1 VIGYPH
7 DGPRQTP
14 RTARLLR
21 AMRAGQIGVWE
32 WDFATDRITWSDTHE
47 ATWGFAPGTFPGTL
61 AAFMAT
67 VHPDDREIVR
77 LAAEHC
83 RCGDSGVRQ
92 EYRIVRADGTV
103 RWMLGTGSSIR
114 NRAGRPIG
122 MTGVSV
128 DVTDYHLA
136 DDARRELQRQLADA
150 QEEERRRISR
160 ELHDHMGQHLAA
172 LILGLETLKDSV
184 ANPRDR
190 RRVQRLQALASA
202 LGSEVHDLAL
212 ELRPTALDDLGL
224 YSALRHYADQWSGR
238 YDIPVDVH
246 SNGLDRP
253 RLPPAIETALYR
265 IVQEG
270 LTNVAR
276 HAHAT
281 RASVIVEQ
289 RNGIVQLILEDDGRG
304 FPVDGVLNAPLSR
317 GHLGVLG
324 MRERAVLAGGT
335 LDIESAPD
343 RGTTLF
349 VRVPVPG
356 ESAKAAGR

>member
-1 VIGYPH
+1 LIGH
-7 DGPRQTP
+7 TRDVSRQP
-14 RTARLLR
+14 PGGARLLR
-21 AMRAGQIGVWE
+21 ALRAGRVGVWE
-32 WDFATDRITWSDTHE
+32 WDFATDRLTWSDTHE
-47 ATWGFAPGTFPGTL
+47 ASWGFSPGTFPGTL
-61 AAFMAT
+61 AAFMAAI
-67 VHPDDREIVR
+67 HPDDREIVR

-103 RWMLGTGSSIR
+103 RWMLGTGSSTR
-114 NRAGRPIG
+114 DRAGRPIG

-128 DVTDYHLA
+128 DVTEYRLA
-136 DDARRELQRQLADA
+136 DDARRELRRQLADA

-184 ANPRDR
+184 VDSRDR
-190 RRVQRLQALASA
+190 RRVQQLQALAST

-246 SNGLDRP
+246 SNGLEQQ

-304 FPVDGVLNAPLSR
+304 FPVEAVMNAPLSQGR
-317 GHLGVLG
+317 LGLLG
-324 MRERAVLAGGT
+324 MRERAMLLGGT
-335 LDIESAPD
+335 LDIESVPD

-349 VRVPVPG
+349 IRVPVHG
-356 ESAKAAGR
+356 DSTEATGR